1 MWALQRSCEVQV
13 ASDTSGKAL
22 IPVGDEII
30 AKAEQLMS
38 MQSVGGPAGELEF
51 KALVRIIDKI
61 DPTYKD

>member
-1 MWALQRSCEVQV
+1 
-13 ASDTSGKAL
+13 
-22 IPVGDEII
+22 
-30 AKAEQLMS
+30 MS